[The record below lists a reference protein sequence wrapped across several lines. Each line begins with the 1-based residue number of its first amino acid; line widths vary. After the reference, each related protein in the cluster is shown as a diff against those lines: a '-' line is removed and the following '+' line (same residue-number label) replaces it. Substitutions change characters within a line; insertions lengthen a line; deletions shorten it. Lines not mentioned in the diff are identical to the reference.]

1 MIRSIEDAELIT
13 TSFNT
18 KDAVMFNCLLGILS
32 KQKKKKKWRKKY
44 IKKRSY
50 TQKISV
56 FKYEHFPAFFFQTPT
71 ATRLHSPPDLLFVI
85 INKNKNKKNKW

>member
-56 FKYEHFPAFFFQTPT
+56 FKYEHFPAFFFSDTNSHQITFPT
-71 ATRLHSPPDLLFVI
+71 WFI
-85 INKNKNKKNKW
+85 IRNNKQK

>member
-32 KQKKKKKWRKKY
+32 KQKKKKKWRKKIY
-44 IKKRSY
+44 KKTLLY
-50 TQKISV
+50 TEDLGLQVWTFSCLFFSDTNSHQITFPTWFIIRNNKQK
-56 FKYEHFPAFFFQTPT
+56 
-71 ATRLHSPPDLLFVI
+71 
-85 INKNKNKKNKW
+85 

>member
-32 KQKKKKKWRKKY
+32 KQKKKKK
-44 IKKRSY
+44 
-50 TQKISV
+50 
-56 FKYEHFPAFFFQTPT
+56 
-71 ATRLHSPPDLLFVI
+71 
-85 INKNKNKKNKW
+85 